1 MFTCV
6 TPKKY
11 AITVTASLLLL
22 SVSLIAYNPRCLF
35 KDPRCLFEVP
45 RLTDCPVPE
54 RYLRFQKT
62 CLILLNLI
70 TRFLSVSL
78 QQVEA
83 LVVPLVRQ
91 IPLPRPQPV
100 DCSGQVSIPLHHRQQ
115 IRSATQAR
123 PEEVLSLVVEGVVA
137 EVAATYSVGGEASRP
152 ADLVGALARSRVVI
166 LLVDLLALGKQ
177 ENKTMHLQAAPRHHL
192 DSLVSLRRANLQKQQ
207 RLDQVKRLASSA
219 ARAAPEPS
227 PLVI

>member
-6 TPKKY
+6 TPKI
-11 AITVTASLLLL
+11 ITVTASPLLL
-22 SVSLIAYNPRCLF
+22 SVSLIVYNPRCLF

-54 RYLRFQKT
+54 RYLRFQTT
-62 CLILLNLI
+62 CLILQNPI

-78 QQVEA
+78 QQVGA
-83 LVVPLVRQ
+83 LVVPLARQ

-100 DCSGQVSIPLHHRQQ
+100 DCSGQVSTPLHRRQQ
-115 IRSATQAR
+115 ICSATQAR
-123 PEEVLSLVVEGVVA
+123 PEEVLSLVVVEEVVA
-137 EVAATYSVGGEASRP
+137 EVAATYSVGGEASRQ
-152 ADLVGALARSRVVI
+152 ADLVGALARSRVTI
-166 LLVDLLALGKQ
+166 LLVDFLALGRQ
-177 ENKTMHLQAAPRHHL
+177 DNKPLHLQAAPRRHL
-192 DSLVSLRRANLQKQQ
+192 DSLASLRRANLQKQQ